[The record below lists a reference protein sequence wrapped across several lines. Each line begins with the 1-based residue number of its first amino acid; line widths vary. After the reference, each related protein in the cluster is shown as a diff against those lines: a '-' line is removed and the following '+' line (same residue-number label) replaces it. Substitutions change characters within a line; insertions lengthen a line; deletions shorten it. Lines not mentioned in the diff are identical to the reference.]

1 MNKDSQSD
9 GQMTNLAIG
18 IDPGVNTGMAIW
30 DIDKKRFTDIRTDS
44 ILATIDRLKN
54 DYLFKDD
61 ISIVLIV
68 EDARKRTWFGNTG
81 KERLKGAGSV
91 ERDCKIWEEF
101 CELYELP
108 LYLIHPKNN
117 KTKLNAE
124 QFARI
129 TGYKGRTSVHA
140 RDAAMLVYKWNK
152 L

>member
-1 MNKDSQSD
+1 MKWDIQLD

-18 IDPGVNTGMAIW
+18 IDPGVNTGLAIW
-30 DIDKKRFTDIRTDS
+30 DIDEKRFTDIRTDS
-44 ILATIDRLKN
+44 ILAIIDRLKN
-54 DYLFKDD
+54 DYLYKDD
-61 ISIVLIV
+61 ISIVLVV
-68 EDARKRTWFGNTG
+68 EDARKRTYFGKTG
-81 KERLKGAGSV
+81 RERLKGAGSV

-101 CELYELP
+101 CELYGVR

-124 QFARI
+124 QFTRI
-129 TGYKGRTSVHA
+129 TGYTGRTSVHS

>member
-9 GQMTNLAIG
+9 GQMTNIAIG
-18 IDPGVNTGMAIW
+18 IDPGVSTGLAIW

-44 ILATIDRLKN
+44 ILAIIDRLKN
-54 DYLFKDD
+54 DYLSKDD
-61 ISIVLIV
+61 ISIVLVV
-68 EDARKRTWFGNTG
+68 EDARKRTYFGKTG
-81 KERLKGAGSV
+81 RERLKGAGSV

-101 CELYELP
+101 CELYNVP

-117 KTKLNAE
+117 QTKLNPE
-124 QFARI
+124 QFERI
-129 TGYKGRTSVHA
+129 TGYKGRTSVHS